1 MKSLY
6 PSFAYILMLFR
17 FLAVLKSQL
26 FKYVLGKR
34 RFAMKKLPLK
44 VMSVALLCAIVFS
57 SSACDKNNNNGSGES
72 GGLGMQETS
81 HRGQKITDDSPW
93 YECTSA
99 KFMPEYDKSK
109 KAQYLY
115 SDLIG
120 ADDKYVVVR
129 SSGNYELP
137 ADFNWAN
144 YSSKDVEIA
153 ILTVVDRATMK
164 SVSSVDLTKYYGKS
178 SYMNGLSYSD
188 GKIKA
193 VISDYDSIKDQA
205 TNKELTID
213 PATGKEVESKLLD
226 LNITPGKDYKI
237 GDYKITAVQNWDAEQ
252 YYTLTISSSDG
263 NTVSAE
269 VRKAGK
275 NTYDLP
281 AIIPLEDGKA
291 LVPAIVENDRCFFEL
306 DLKTGSLTEKDA
318 KEYEW
323 LNTDFLFSSII
334 GRDGMAYYS
343 SPVGIAKIDTK
354 NRKTE
359 QIFSYSW
366 CGENRSVLSSL
377 VVGDITEDSILLC
390 GTTGYGQAYTNSSV
404 NDFTIMQLTKASK
417 NPNAGKTVM
426 ELYVPDGYV
435 NEKIADAINK
445 FNTTN
450 SDYFIEVSGRY
461 TDYSAY
467 NYDAQINNEDEMQTA
482 SLNGDAKVG
491 TKLAIDLI
499 NGEGPDILMNVANF
513 EQLNNANYLVD
524 LSKYIGNLDS
534 EKYFT
539 NIVEASKTDGKLY
552 QLTLCYGI
560 QGIHTDSKYAGA
572 SGVGFTTEEYKQFL
586 SKELNGKDLITS
598 GQAVYFTRL
607 FNAMSDKFIV
617 DGKAD
622 FSGPEFAELAKYVK
636 ENVQERARN
645 WNDPAADGRPY
656 IASGGAVGVMAFKGD
671 RAFAEDEKGF
681 FTTVYGIGTYFYGI
695 TGLKG
700 GSAILG
706 IPSTDGRGP
715 QFAPHV
721 SVAISAQSVN
731 ADACGEFVKLLL
743 SEEIQESLALNDEFV
758 LSRTAFRKVAQIA
771 VDFYNKDGRNHI
783 YSESDIQKNPNSVI
797 TFSKEHID
805 GLEKIIS
812 SCSRSNACDASIN
825 LILIEEM
832 PAYFLGQKDLESV
845 IAIAQDRVQKVLSER
860 G

>member
-1 MKSLY
+1 
-6 PSFAYILMLFR
+6 
-17 FLAVLKSQL
+17 
-26 FKYVLGKR
+26 
-34 RFAMKKLPLK
+34 MKKLPLK
-44 VMSVALLCAIVFS
+44 VMSVALVCAIAFS
-57 SSACDKNNNNGSGES
+57 AAACDKKKNNGGDEGSGA
-72 GGLGMQETS
+72 GMQETS
-81 HRGQKITDDSPW
+81 RRGQKITDDSPW
-93 YECTSA
+93 YESTSA
-99 KFMPEYDKSK
+99 TFSPEYDKSK
-109 KAQYLY
+109 KAQYLF

-120 ADDKYVVVR
+120 ADEKYVVVR

-144 YSSKDVEIA
+144 YSSKDVEIS

-193 VISDYDSIKDQA
+193 VISDYDSVNDQA
-205 TNKELTID
+205 TNKEYTID

-226 LNITPGKDYKI
+226 LNITSGKDYKI
-237 GDYKITAVQNWDAEQ
+237 GDYKITAVQNWESEQ

-359 QIFSYSW
+359 QVFSFSW
-366 CGENRSVLSSL
+366 CGENRSILSNL
-377 VVGDITEDSILLC
+377 TVGDITEDSILLC
-390 GTTGYGQAYTNSSV
+390 GTAGYGQAYTNSSV
-404 NDFTIMQLTKASK
+404 NDFTIMQLTKAAK

-461 TDYSAY
+461 TNNGAY
-467 NYDAQINNEDEMQTA
+467 NYNGQFTNEDEVETA
-482 SLNGDAKVG
+482 NLNGDAKVG

-499 NGEGPDILMNVANF
+499 NGEGPDLLMNVANF
-513 EQLNNANYLVD
+513 GQLNSSNYLVD
-524 LSKYIGNLDS
+524 LSKYTGNLDN
-534 EKYFT
+534 EKYFA
-539 NIVEASKTDGKLY
+539 NIAEASKTDGKLY
-552 QLTLCYGI
+552 QLILCYGI
-560 QGIHTDSKYAGA
+560 QGIQTDSKYAGA
-572 SGVGFTTEEYKQFL
+572 SGVGFTTEEYKKFL
-586 SKELNGKDLITS
+586 SNELNGKDVITS
-598 GQAVYFTRL
+598 GQAIYFTRL
-607 FNAMSDKFIV
+607 FNAMRDKFIAG
-617 DGKAD
+617 GKAD
-622 FSGPEFAELAKYVK
+622 FSGPEFAELAKFVK

-645 WNDPAADGRPY
+645 WNDPSGEYPVADGPVY
-656 IASGGAVGVMAFKGD
+656 GGGVGVLAFKGD
-671 RAFAEDEKGF
+671 RLLAEGQKGF
-681 FTTVYGIGTYFYGI
+681 FTTCYGIGSYLYGI
-695 TGLKG
+695 TELKG
-700 GSAILG
+700 GTAFLG
-706 IPSTDGRGP
+706 IPSADGRGP
-715 QFAPHV
+715 QFVPHV
-721 SVAISAQSVN
+721 SIAISAQAVN

-758 LSRTAFRKVAQIA
+758 LSRTAYRKIAQTA
-771 VDFYNKDGRNHI
+771 VDFYNNEGRGNI
-783 YSESDIQKNPNSVI
+783 YSENDVKNNPNSVI

-812 SCSRSNACDASIN
+812 SCSGSNAGDASIN